1 MKGNKRLI
9 IIGGGAAGMFCAVN
23 AARMATRVQVIVL
36 EKTGKLLQKVKISG
50 GGRCNTTHHCFEKAA
65 LVKHYPRGEQ
75 FLKKA
80 FYRFFTADTV
90 NWFKERG
97 VALKAEADGRMFPVT
112 DSSQTIIDAL
122 LREADRYGVEIRLN
136 CPVKSIEK
144 QVDAGMMVHIA
155 GQPPITADYVVV
167 ATGGFPKKE
176 MFDWLTQSTGHQVA
190 SPVPSL
196 FTFNL
201 PGNTLTRLMGIA
213 CPVRLKIAGT
223 AFTSEGPLLITHWG
237 ISGPAVLRTSAFAAR
252 HLHDSGYTFTVLV
265 NWLPQ
270 YNEASLRQKILVYRQ
285 EKGTRKV
292 ANTEWIDLPER
303 LWRYLLEQCGINPDQ
318 KWADLPAALQNKLIK
333 VLTAYE
339 LEARGKTTF
348 KEEFVTAGGILLSEI
363 DPNTM
368 QSRKVDGLYFA
379 GEIMDVD
386 GVTGGFNFQHAWTS
400 GYIAASSIASQTGMP
415 DGK

>member
-1 MKGNKRLI
+1 MGNKRLI
-9 IIGGGAAGMFCAVN
+9 VIGGGAAGMFCAVN
-23 AARMATRVQVIVL
+23 AARMAPGLQVIVL

-50 GGRCNTTHHCFEKAA
+50 GGRCNVTHHCFEKAV
-65 LVKHYPRGEQ
+65 LVKNYPRGEQ

-80 FYRFFTADTV
+80 FYRFSTSDTV

-97 VALKAEADGRMFPVT
+97 VVLKTEADGRMFPVT

-136 CPVKSIEK
+136 CTVKSIEK
-144 QVDAGMMVHIA
+144 QPDAAIMVHIA
-155 GQPPITADYVVV
+155 GQLPIRADYVVV

-176 MFDWLTQSTGHQVA
+176 MFDLLTQFTGHQVA

-201 PGNTLTRLMGIA
+201 PGNTITRLMGIA

-223 AFTSEGPLLITHWG
+223 AFMSEGPMLITHWG

-252 HLHDSGYTFTVLV
+252 YLHDSGYSFTVLV

-303 LWRYLLEQCGINPDQ
+303 LWRYLLEQCGINPNQ

-333 VLTAYE
+333 VLTAFE
-339 LEARGKTTF
+339 LEAKGKTTF

-368 QSRKVDGLYFA
+368 QSRKMSGLYFA

-400 GYIAASSIASQTGMP
+400 GYIAACSVASQTGMP